1 MLNISKYFS
10 LALFFLVTSSAF
22 AANSGKSNMVNDV
35 TCASDSKADEI
46 CMAIPADHQ
55 SKSVT
60 ETAPP
65 ASIRILA
72 KDELSGGAAPNPP
85 QFSTDATTASV
96 REEKLT
102 NLSIKDAMKSEDE
115 LRAVEFYLKSGPSGA
130 SNSISTVPT
139 SASGKPTKK

>member
-1 MLNISKYFS
+1 MNGSKYFS
-10 LALFFLVTSSAF
+10 LALLFLVASSAI
-22 AANSGKSNMVNDV
+22 AATSEKSDTVNDV
-35 TCASDSKADEI
+35 TCASDSKTDQI

-55 SKSVT
+55 SKAVA

-65 ASIRILA
+65 ASIRVLA

-85 QFSTDATTASV
+85 QFSTDATAASL

-139 SASGKPTKK
+139 TASGKPSKK